1 MDKKLL
7 KTLELIKSKGV
18 KKTQIIK
25 VLEKSP
31 MTVYRILEGKRKL
44 ELEDIEKLANYF
56 GLPITYWFDDDAKSV
71 NIGSHNVVNGNN
83 NKIEVQL
90 NAEIERL
97 KNEIEMLKVELRLKN
112 ELIDSLRAH
121 IKSLMKLDK

>member
-1 MDKKLL
+1 MHIINKIEREIKLQN
-7 KTLELIKSKGV
+7 KTLTELAEYLNITYRGLRRKFNIKKIEVDELQKISDYLGV
-18 KKTQIIK
+18 
-25 VLEKSP
+25 
-31 MTVYRILEGKRKL
+31 
-44 ELEDIEKLANYF
+44 
-56 GLPITYWFDDDAKSV
+56 PITYWFDEEGKQI
-71 NIGSHNVVNGNN
+71 NIASHNSINGNY

-112 ELIDSLRAH
+112 ELIESLRAH